1 MKTQKGFGFIRRLLL
16 ISTALCLCLSGC
28 GWNIEQ
34 EKDQGLES
42 GFYFP
47 YGLNQIGLW
56 HAACRSEKNVFDIN
70 DVTLTFYYGDDFG
83 YQEDLETYREHSFTY
98 LYYEL
103 YFANEALT
111 EILIRHVDEDFVSEK
126 HRCKYRWNES
136 GEVTEIIF
144 NHSEE
149 LTIPKELFTKEKG
162 IVYFYVTGCGTVGRL
177 IGTERGDYMIK
188 KISSIAIYYEKN
200 GNTIKLTKTR

>member
-47 YGLNQIGLW
+47 YGLNQIGVW
-56 HAACRSEKNVFDIN
+56 HAACRSEKSVFDIN
-70 DVTLTFYYGDDFG
+70 DVTLTFYYGDDFV
-83 YQEDLETYREHSFTY
+83 YADLETYRRRNFTY
-98 LYYEL
+98 QYYEL

-111 EILIRHVDEDFVSEK
+111 KILIRHVDEDFVSEK
-126 HRCKYRWNES
+126 HRCKYRCNDY

-149 LTIPKELFTKEKG
+149 LTIPKELFTKEEG
-162 IVYFYVTGCGTVGRL
+162 IVYFYVTGWGTAGRL
-177 IGTERGDYMIK
+177 IGTEEEGYMMRT
-188 KISSIAIYYEKN
+188 IADIPIYYEKD

>member
-1 MKTQKGFGFIRRLLL
+1 MKNTEVFATIRRLLL
-16 ISTALCLCLSGC
+16 ILTALCLCLSGC
-28 GWNIEQ
+28 GQNVEP

-47 YGLNQIGLW
+47 YGLSEIGVW
-56 HAACRSEKNVFDIN
+56 HAACRSEKSVFDIN

-83 YQEDLETYREHSFTY
+83 YEEDLETYREHSFTY
-98 LYYEL
+98 EYYEL
-103 YFANEALT
+103 YFANDNNKK
-111 EILIRHVDEDFVSEK
+111 ILIRHVDEDFVSEK

-162 IVYFYVTGCGTVGRL
+162 IVYFYVTGWGTAGRL
-177 IGTERGDYMIK
+177 IGTEKETYRTK
-188 KISSIAIYYEKN
+188 TISDIPIYYEKD
-200 GNTIKLTKTR
+200 GNTIKLTRTR